1 MNRKLRT
8 VPITAV
14 VVLAV
19 MMALWP
25 ISADLVAIFDKNVD
39 FTCLAF
45 QQSDQDS
52 ARQSPHPVGDSSA
65 RELQAKD
72 SDYLLLALPSLVSR
86 KYIVFTTEG
95 SSFAPVITV
104 SGSPTIL
111 WVWADGSTSDST
123 APVKNYGS
131 VARRVNKLYVN
142 PWSALR
148 RINIGYDGG
157 DGGSGDIEHVADQQV
172 SSVQGLH
179 LVAPYLAQWCSSY
192 NQITSLD
199 FSNFTNLDTI
209 ECYLSQS
216 MRNVNLWNTPK
227 LKRACF
233 EDCNLQA
240 LDLSGSPNLED
251 LRGALNDFPTINFGS
266 IGAKVWHICVRDNPQ
281 LTDRTIF
288 ADMTPFPNLTEFF
301 IWNDNQTGALRIPAT
316 HPTSTVS
323 ILADGNQYTSLDLS
337 GALANSAS
345 YAEVI
350 FRNNSLSSIN
360 ITGCSQITR
369 LYLQNNSFDAGSL
382 DTLLATLDALGRNES
397 DGGTGGLLWVD
408 LRGNATPGST
418 GYDHAVNL
426 GAKGWTVMAEGWT
439 VEPLEPSNGEQ
450 RIDFSTSGDQTV
462 MRCDFGRAGT
472 TAVWHWSDGTTTGA
486 VSGECVT
493 KTGLGAGAHDHYLM
507 ISDGAALTRFGAC
520 DGGGAGHLTA
530 MPGFENFP
538 SMRILYAYNEDG
550 LTSLG
555 RTNVTRMREYH
566 LLGTALSALALDQVF
581 ADAVASNVA
590 GGTIWSASGTAASE
604 ADRAVLLARGWSL
617 YN

>member
-1 MNRKLRT
+1 MKKKQRT
-8 VPITAV
+8 LSFAAWVVFTLVTAFFSI
-14 VVLAV
+14 A
-19 MMALWP
+19 
-25 ISADLVAIFDKNVD
+25 ADPFLIIDKD
-39 FTCLAF
+39 TDSSCLAA
-45 QQSDQDS
+45 QQSDQHS
-52 ARQSPHPVGDSSA
+52 AGQSPCPAPDSST
-65 RELQAKD
+65 RELQAMD
-72 SDYLLLALPSLVSR
+72 SSDLLLSIPSLVSG

-104 SGSPTIL
+104 SGSPEIL
-111 WVWADGSTSDST
+111 WVWADGSTSDSA

-131 VARRVNKLYVN
+131 AARRANKLYVK

-157 DGGSGDIEHVADQQV
+157 DGGSGDIEHVQDQQV
-172 SSVQGLH
+172 SSVQGLY

-192 NQITSLD
+192 NQLTSLD

-216 MRNVNLWNTPK
+216 LRNVNLRNTPK

-233 EDCNLQA
+233 EDCSLQA

-251 LRGALNDFPTINFGS
+251 LRGALNDYPTINFGS

-288 ADMTPFPNLTEFF
+288 ADMTPFPNLTELF

-316 HPTSTVS
+316 HPTNTVS
-323 ILADGNQYTSLDLS
+323 ILADDNQYTSLDFS
-337 GALANSAS
+337 GALANAATH
-345 YAEVI
+345 AEVGL
-350 FRNNSLSSIN
+350 RNNDLSSIN

-369 LYLQNNSFDAGSL
+369 LYLQNNSLDAGSL
-382 DTLLATLDALGRNES
+382 DTLLATLDALGRNEG

-418 GYDHAVNL
+418 GYDHALNL
-426 GAKGWTVMAEGWT
+426 AAKGWTVMAEGWT
-439 VEPLEPSNGEQ
+439 AEPLEPGNGEQ

-472 TAVWHWSDGTTTGA
+472 TAVWHWSDGSTA
-486 VSGECVT
+486 EAISGECVT
-493 KTGLGAGAHDHYLM
+493 KAGLGAGAHDHYLM

-520 DGGGAGHLTA
+520 DGGGAGRLTA
-530 MPGFENFP
+530 MSGFENCP
-538 SMRILYAYNEDG
+538 SLRILYAYNEG
-550 LTSLG
+550 SLTSLG
-555 RTNVTRMREYH
+555 RTNATRTREYH
-566 LLGTALSALALDQVF
+566 LLGTALSSLALDQVF
-581 ADAVASNVA
+581 ADAVASNVM
-590 GGTIWSASGTAASE
+590 GGTIWSANGTAASD
-604 ADRAVLLARGWSL
+604 ADRAALLARGWSL